1 MEKVDN
7 YMTIKIKLSH
17 YFFITSYNFNKYGN
31 LYDFSL

>member
-1 MEKVDN
+1 MKNVGN

-17 YFFITSYNFNKYGN
+17 YFFITSYNFNRYAY